1 MNPYK
6 HKQLYYHII
15 MRILVLPLSMHHK
28 NEIGLKH
35 ILIFLNTKYNID
47 YKFGTKEEIND
58 YDIIFSPSYPINT
71 ETYKNKKFIFGP
83 HFSVFPTEKFLL
95 INNTSNNSVYIQP
108 STWAAQVWRNMGA
121 EKYMPILRQPFPVD
135 IDKFSPKEN
144 GGNKVM
150 VYYKARDPNEMNFL
164 LNFLNFK
171 NITYRIFDYKQRYN
185 EEDYLNYLQQCKYG
199 IVLDAHESQGFAI
212 EEALSCNVPLLVWG
226 AKTMNQEYRS
236 NYGNIPCTTIPY
248 WDETCGEYFYE
259 ANELENKY
267 NVFINNLEDYKP
279 REYILNNL
287 SVEKCAEHFLQLCKT
302 EQTN

>member
-1 MNPYK
+1 MK
-6 HKQLYYHII
+6 LLII
-15 MRILVLPLSMHHK
+15 NGFIHHK
-28 NEIGLKH
+28 NRLGLIQMLEYLKM
-35 ILIFLNTKYNID
+35 D
-47 YKFGTKEEIND
+47 YKQGNIQDIED
-58 YDIIFSPSYPINT
+58 YDVIYSSSNIIDTSKYP
-71 ETYKNKKFIFGP
+71 NKKFIFGP
-83 HFSVFPTEKFLL
+83 HFSVFPSNTLYE
-95 INNTSNNSVYIQP
+95 INNIHKNSVYIQP
-108 STWAAQVWRNMGA
+108 STWVVNLWKNMNA
-121 EKYMPILRQPFPVD
+121 EQILPILRQPFPVD

-185 EEDYLNYLQQCKYG
+185 EEDYLNYLQECKYG

-267 NVFINNLEDYKP
+267 NVFINNLEHYGP

-287 SVEKCAEHFLQLCKT
+287 STEKCAEHFLQLCKT